1 MILFYILSF
10 FLFNFFIFF
19 LGKSLIKYLKF
30 YNNIIYIDLIY
41 GVFFLG
47 CISFIL
53 NFFVGLDNFFVKLL
67 IALLILYSL
76 KNLDLNEF
84 KNYIL
89 LLFLSILIFP
99 LIIYMGPGYDGGLY
113 HLPHQ
118 NLIKNEKI
126 IFGLG
131 NIRRFGFGSINEYI
145 SALLWLKEN
154 FVLLKFLQGTYL
166 VILFC
171 FIIESIKKLN
181 INIKIIIPIIFLLP
195 LLQRYFT
202 LAYTFTDTATTIFY
216 LISFIHGYNFFLRN
230 NIQKTNFNKEIT
242 TFLILIF
249 LTVSMKPTGSLII
262 FYCIGVFIFLIF
274 NLGISLKFF
283 LNFLW
288 IYLIFFLWYL
298 KNLISTGCLIY
309 PIVPT
314 CFKFLEWSSYHNSI
328 IEYASAKSFARQP
341 FAGTE
346 PLSNWN
352 WLTDYWI
359 NTYDKFLISFIF
371 GNLLIIFLFYILKI
385 LYKKNLF
392 NLIKISILFFFLIL
406 TLFFQENGLTI
417 FVNYIHLI
425 KAFVLQNQYS
435 FLIISI
441 FTLMIIGY
449 LIYKNSKQI
458 ELHLIFANV
467 FILMSLILWFINSPV
482 PRFGLFLFF
491 CLSILLV
498 FLLSTLNNDI
508 KVNDLKIKNTLMVC
522 ILYYL
527 IVISS
532 QTTRVENLYTIK
544 NFSEIY
550 WIDIIKNKNFNYPK
564 KGIGTKNEEIIPD
577 IELIKRSNY
586 GYEPNATDQ
595 CWLKLKCY
603 PYKDVII
610 YDEILSYKFMKL
622 ADLNNN

>member
-1 MILFYILSF
+1 MILLLILLF
-10 FLFNFFIFF
+10 FLFNFIVFI
-19 LGKSLIKYLKF
+19 LGRSLTNYLKF
-30 YNNIIYIDLIY
+30 NNNIIYVDLIY

-314 CFKFLEWSSYHNSI
+314 CFKFLNWSSYQNSI
-328 IEYASAKSFARQP
+328 TEYESAKSFARQP
-341 FAGTE
+341 FAGNE
-346 PLSNWN
+346 PLFNWK

-359 NTYDKFLISFIF
+359 NTYDKFLIAFIF
-371 GNLLIIFLFYILKI
+371 VNLIIILFFYILNI

-392 NLIKISILFFFLIL
+392 YLIKIFTLVSFLIL

-417 FVNYIHLI
+417 FVNYIKLI
-425 KAFVLQNQYS
+425 KAFFFQNQY
-435 FLIISI
+435 FLLLISI
-441 FTLMIIGY
+441 LTLMIFGY
-449 LIYKNSKQI
+449 LIFKNSKQLKI
-458 ELHLIFANV
+458 YLIFAIV
-467 FILMSLILWFINSPV
+467 FIFISLILWFINSPV

-491 CLSILLV
+491 CFSILLV
-498 FLLSTLNNDI
+498 CLLSALSNDT
-508 KVNDLKIKNTLMVC
+508 KVNDLNIKNTLLVC
-522 ILYYL
+522 FLYYL

-532 QTTRVENLYTIK
+532 QATKVENLYTLK
-544 NFSEIY
+544 TFSEIY
-550 WIDIIKNKNFNYPK
+550 WIDIIKNKNFDYPE
-564 KGIGTKNEEIIPD
+564 KGIGTKNEEIIPE

-586 GYEPNATDQ
+586 GYEPTTTEQ

-610 YDEILSYKFMKL
+610 YDKILSYKFMKL
-622 ADLNNN
+622 ADSK

>member
-1 MILFYILSF
+1 MIILYIISF
-10 FLFNFFIFF
+10 FLFNLIIFI
-19 LGKSLIKYLKF
+19 LGRSLTNYLKF
-30 YNNIIYIDLIY
+30 NNNIIYIDLIC
-41 GVFFLG
+41 GVFILG

-53 NFFVGLDNFFVKLL
+53 NFFVGLDNIFVKLL
-67 IALLILYSL
+67 IFSFILYGL
-76 KNLDLNEF
+76 KNLNTNEF

-89 LLFLSILIFP
+89 LIFLSVLIFP

-126 IFGLG
+126 IFGVG

-171 FIIESIKKLN
+171 FIIESIKKIN

-202 LAYTFTDTATTIFY
+202 LAYTFTDISTTIFY
-216 LISFIHGYNFFLRN
+216 LISFVHGYGFFLKKK
-230 NIQKTNFNKEIT
+230 IQKNFIKKEIT
-242 TFLILIF
+242 IFLILIF

-262 FYCIGVFIFLIF
+262 FYCVNVFIFLILKF
-274 NLGISLKFF
+274 SLSFKFF

-288 IYLIFFLWYL
+288 MYLIFFFWYL

-309 PIVPT
+309 PIIPT
-314 CFKFLEWSSYHNSI
+314 CFKFLEWSSYNNSI
-328 IEYASAKSFARQP
+328 FEYESAKSFARQP
-341 FAGTE
+341 FAGNE
-346 PLSNWN
+346 PLFNWN

-359 NTYDKFLISFIF
+359 NVYDKFLISFIF
-371 GNLLIIFLFYILKI
+371 ANLLIIFLFYILNI

-392 NLIKISILFFFLIL
+392 HLIKIFTLALFLIL
-406 TLFFQENGLTI
+406 TLFFQESGLTI
-417 FVNYIHLI
+417 FVNYMQLI
-425 KAFVLQNQYS
+425 KTILLQNQY
-435 FLIISI
+435 FLLLILI
-441 FTLMIIGY
+441 FFLMIFGY
-449 LIYKNSKQI
+449 LIFKNFKQI
-458 ELHLIFANV
+458 KLHLIFTII
-467 FILMSLILWFINSPV
+467 FIFISLILWFLNSPV

-491 CLSILLV
+491 CFSILLV
-498 FLLSTLNNDI
+498 FLFNTLSNNV
-508 KVNDLKIKNTLMVC
+508 KVNDLKIKNVLMVC
-522 ILYYL
+522 VLYYL

-532 QTTRVENLYTIK
+532 QATKVENLYTLK
-544 NFSEIY
+544 TFSEIY
-550 WIDIIKNKNFNYPK
+550 WIDIIKNKNFDYPER
-564 KGIGTKNEEIIPD
+564 GIGTKNEEIIPE

-586 GYEPNATDQ
+586 GYEPNTSDQ
-595 CWLKLKCY
+595 CWLKIKCY

-610 YDEILSYKFMKL
+610 YDKILSYKFMKL
-622 ADLNNN
+622 ADSK